1 MVDETVDEFEDDSAE
16 IEAGSDD
23 DLSESVSASDSD
35 SDNDSQD
42 IDFDYSLTAK
52 EKERLELQQQIE
64 EFLSRGGKINH
75 VDSNVTGD
83 PPQKP
88 SSNYGSRP
96 I

>member
-1 MVDETVDEFEDDSAE
+1 MVDEAVDEFEDDSAD

-23 DLSESVSASDSD
+23 DLSESASESESDSD
-35 SDNDSQD
+35 SHD
-42 IDFDYSLTAK
+42 IDVDYSLTAK

-75 VDSNVTGD
+75 IESNVTGD